1 MGSETVSRE
10 EESWVLSR
18 VCWSP
23 QDWRWGGKTG
33 LCKQSTGSETG
44 ETVMEERV
52 KIAYLNPSRVW
63 PPDSQVE
70 SVASYNR

>member
-1 MGSETVSRE
+1 M
-10 EESWVLSR
+10 
-18 VCWSP
+18 
-23 QDWRWGGKTG
+23 G

-63 PPDSQVE
+63 PPGSQVE